1 MSNNSNTAGDDWRYY
16 AYSPSKVLAGVAIGL
31 FGVAFIAHMFLLMRK
46 RCWYMIPF
54 TIAMIGECVGYGI
67 RILSADHPTGRHA
80 GLTFY
85 IIQQLCFGRLI
96 LYVGEKWSPVSSKWV
111 TAIFVTFDVVSF
123 VVQGAGG
130 SLYSSD
136 NTNIYPAAK
145 AILVVGFLIQIISF
159 GLFAIFAV
167 IYQIRARRAGVPEG
181 KWTICLY
188 TLYTGTVLIL
198 CVVLSSIGSGLRPN
212 CRSPVEIALSIRGI
226 FRTIEFGTGQGN
238 GKGYLLSREGYSLR
252 ISLLPLNPFASR
264 RCCDYG
270 LETLPIVLCGYIF
283 IASYP
288 GRYIPHKRG
297 ERLASAEAVEVGLIA
312 TNDEEAGRALAS
324 NNESGCFGGEK
335 TEVEGVVLAPVVAG
349 ATAEKGSRWNTWASW
364 GRPRST

>member
-1 MSNNSNTAGDDWRYY
+1 MSNNSNTAGADWRYY

-54 TIAMIGECVGYGI
+54 TIAMLGECVGYGI

-85 IIQQLCFGRLI
+85 IIQQLFIILCPALMAASHYMCFGRLI

-145 AILVVGFLIQIISF
+145 AILVVGVLIQIISF

-167 IYQIRARRAGVPEG
+167 IYQTRARRAGVPEG

-198 CVVLSSIGSGLRPN
+198 
-212 CRSPVEIALSIRGI
+212 IRGI

-238 GKGYLLSREGYSLR
+238 GKGYLLSREGYY
-252 ISLLPLNPFASR
+252 
-264 RCCDYG
+264 YG

-297 ERLASAEAVEVGLIA
+297 ERLASAEAVEVELIA

-324 NNESGCFGGEK
+324 NNGSGSFGGEK

-349 ATAEKGSRWNTWASW
+349 ATAEKGSRWNTWASS